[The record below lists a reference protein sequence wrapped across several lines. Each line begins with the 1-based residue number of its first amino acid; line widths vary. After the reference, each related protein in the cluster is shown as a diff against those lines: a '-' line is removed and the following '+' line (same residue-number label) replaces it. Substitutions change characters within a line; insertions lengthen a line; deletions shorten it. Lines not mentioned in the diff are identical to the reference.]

1 MDSKAL
7 LSPKCAAIDG
17 GSLKLWYFPKVE
29 NQATFERTRQHVN
42 GWYGT
47 IFKTRCKVKKESKAQ
62 NFHEQRKAETQEF
75 AGML

>member
-7 LSPKCAAIDG
+7 LSPKCAAING

-29 NQATFERTRQHVN
+29 NQATFERTRRHVN
-42 GWYGT
+42 GWYGK
-47 IFKTRCKVKKESKAQ
+47 IFKTRCKVKKESKVQ
-62 NFHEQRKAETQEF
+62 NFHKQRKAETHEF